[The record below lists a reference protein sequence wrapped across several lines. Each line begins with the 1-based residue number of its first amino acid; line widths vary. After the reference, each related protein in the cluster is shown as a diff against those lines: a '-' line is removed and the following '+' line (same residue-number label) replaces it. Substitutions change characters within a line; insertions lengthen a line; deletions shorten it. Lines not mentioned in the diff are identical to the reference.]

1 MEKVTFKQI
10 FENIY
15 KFEWNPSLTH
25 LPGWWNIIY
34 NSINAKGNLDPED
47 PVIQPWLS
55 FSKVMSKVITYWQKK
70 SKKLDGHS
78 LTTLLEK
85 LSTIPGDILATSF
98 SSEDA
103 ESLTNLWKSYAY
115 MEDPEETECLDS
127 VSNPTTST
135 SSTTVLTVDEIAD
148 ALSKK
153 KLNLLESLDQIVNT
167 TSQSINL
174 PEQTGTMSSS
184 ISFLQ
189 NGELATY
196 GLEEKVGKYRLTVSK
211 KYHSYIH
218 FLMALFTYR
227 STGTM
232 GRNL

>member
-1 MEKVTFKQI
+1 MTTITFKQI

-15 KFEWNPSLTH
+15 KYEWTPSLTH
-25 LPGWWNIIY
+25 LPGWWNIIH

-47 PVIQPWLS
+47 PVIRPWLS

-70 SKKLDGHS
+70 SKKFDGHS
-78 LTTLLEK
+78 LTILLEK
-85 LSTIPGDILATSF
+85 LSTIPCDILATSF

-103 ESLTNLWKSYAY
+103 ESLINLWKSYAL
-115 MEDPEETECLDS
+115 MEDPEEMECLDS

-167 TSQSINL
+167 TSQSTSL

-211 KYHSYIH
+211 EYHSCIYI
-218 FLMALFTYR
+218 LMALFTYR